1 MFLRFFLVLL
11 VLAGLVGGLAYMKY
25 GQIQRDIAMFSQ
37 PMPAPVVDA
46 VEVRADRFEPTLE
59 AVGTVA
65 AVQGVEVSNEVA
77 GVVTEIRFESGDQ
90 VKAGQVLV
98 ILDDSVDRADL
109 EGLRAAEK
117 LAEIKLNRNTTLLRD
132 RAVSRGDVDEATA
145 QLDQAR
151 ALVKAKQATIDKKT
165 IRAPFAGQLG
175 IRQADL
181 GEFLPEGSP
190 IVPLQSLDP
199 VYVDFSLPERHLSA
213 LGEGQAVRVLVAAY
227 PERVFEGEIQAI
239 SPAIDTSTR
248 NLKLR
253 ARLENPD
260 LALRPGMFARVSAL
274 LPVEEKVL
282 TLPRE
287 AISFNTYGDS
297 VFLIAEQDGTT
308 KVQRRQ
314 VKTGA
319 VIGEAVV
326 IEDGLALG
334 ERVVLAGQVK
344 LMNGQEV
351 QITDA
356 STPPTDATDQA
367 PTAASAP
374 AAGDDPAPGRL

>member
-351 QITDA
+351 QITGA
-356 STPPTDATDQA
+356 STPPTEATDQA

>member
-274 LPVEEKVL
+274 LPVEEQVL

-351 QITDA
+351 QITGA
-356 STPPTDATDQA
+356 STPPTEATDQA

>member
-1 MFLRFFLVLL
+1 MFLRLLLVLL
-11 VLAGLVGGLAYMKY
+11 VLAGLVGGLAFMKY

-37 PMPAPVVDA
+37 PMPAPVVDVA
-46 VEVRADRFEPTLE
+46 EVTGRPFEPSLE
-59 AVGTVA
+59 AVGTVS
-65 AVQGVEVSNEVA
+65 AVQGIEVSNEVA

-90 VKAGQVLV
+90 VKAGQVLAV
-98 ILDDSVDRADL
+98 LDDSVDRADL
-109 EGLRAAEK
+109 EGLKAAEK

-151 ALVKAKQATIDKKT
+151 ALVKSKQATIDKKT

-175 IRQADL
+175 IRQANL

-199 VYVDFSLPERHLSA
+199 VYVDFSLPERHLSELA
-213 LGEGQAVRVLVAAY
+213 EGQAVRVRVAAH
-227 PERVFEGEIQAI
+227 PDRVFDGEIQAV

-248 NLKLR
+248 NLRLR
-253 ARLENPD
+253 ARFANPD

-274 LPVEEKVL
+274 LPVQDQVL

-297 VFLIAEQDGTT
+297 VFLIVEGDGKP

-319 VIGEAVV
+319 VIGDAMV
-326 IEDGLALG
+326 IENGLALG
-334 ERVVLAGQVK
+334 DRVVLAGQVK
-344 LMNGQEV
+344 LMNGQEI
-351 QITDA
+351 QIADKSA
-356 STPPTDATDQA
+356 TPPA
-367 PTAASAP
+367 PEDRSTTAASSPRHAEDTP
-374 AAGDDPAPGRL
+374 PGQL

>member
-274 LPVEEKVL
+274 LPVEEQVL

>member
-11 VLAGLVGGLAYMKY
+11 VLAGLVGGLAFMKY

-46 VEVRADRFEPTLE
+46 VEVRAERFEPTLE

-98 ILDDSVDRADL
+98 VLDDSVDRADL

-117 LAEIKLNRNTTLLRD
+117 LAEIKLDRNTTLLRD

-213 LGEGQAVRVLVAAY
+213 LHESQAVRVLVAAY
-227 PERVFEGEIQAI
+227 PERVFEGEVQAI

-253 ARLENPD
+253 ARLENPE

-274 LPVEEKVL
+274 LPVEEQVL

-351 QITDA
+351 QITGA
-356 STPPTDATDQA
+356 SAPPTDATDQP

-374 AAGDDPAPGRL
+374 AAGDDPAPGQL

>member
-1 MFLRFFLVLL
+1 MFLRLLLVLL

-37 PMPAPVVDA
+37 PMPPPVVDV
-46 VEVRADRFEPTLE
+46 VEVTSQPFEPSLE
-59 AVGTVA
+59 AVGTVS

-90 VKAGQVLV
+90 VNAGQVLAV
-98 ILDDSVDRADL
+98 LDDSVDRADL

-117 LAEIKLNRNTTLLRD
+117 LTEIKLTRNTTLLRD
-132 RAVSRGDVDEATA
+132 RAVSLGDVDEATA

-175 IRQADL
+175 IRQANL

-199 VYVDFSLPERHLSA
+199 VYVDFSLPERHLSELA
-213 LGEGQAVRVLVAAY
+213 EGQAVRVRVAAH
-227 PERVFEGEIQAI
+227 PDRVFDGEIQAI

-248 NLKLR
+248 NLRLR
-253 ARLENPD
+253 ARFANAD

-274 LPVEEKVL
+274 LPAQDRVL

-287 AISFNTYGDS
+287 AITFNTYGDS
-297 VFLIAEQDGTT
+297 VFLVEEEDGKL

-314 VKTGA
+314 VRTGA
-319 VIGEAVV
+319 VIADAVV

-334 ERVVLAGQVK
+334 DRVVLAGQVK
-344 LMNGQEV
+344 LMNGQEI
-351 QITDA
+351 QIADKPATPTEPDDR
-356 STPPTDATDQA
+356 ST
-367 PTAASAP
+367 TAASSSQHA
-374 AAGDDPAPGRL
+374 DDTPPGQL

>member
-46 VEVRADRFEPTLE
+46 VEVRAERFEPTLE

-98 ILDDSVDRADL
+98 VLDDSVDRADL

-227 PERVFEGEIQAI
+227 PDRVFEGEIQAI

-274 LPVEEKVL
+274 LPVEEQVL

-326 IEDGLALG
+326 IEDGLDLG

-351 QITDA
+351 QITGA
-356 STPPTDATDQA
+356 STPPTEATDQA

-374 AAGDDPAPGRL
+374 TAGDDPAPGRL